1 MCDLPVRAACAQKLH
16 DRDQPCPLRC
26 RNKLPAKPPQNLELR
41 RVLERLP
48 ARCTAPSCSW
58 RGTLGEFVEVHETV
72 CDQIEVACPKSS
84 TCPWTG
90 MRGQVLGHLTT
101 GCGKVN
107 RKCEACCKVVHRQD
121 WTKHLAE
128 NSACAAAL
136 TGQAASFRAEGW
148 EQQIATLRLRVEELE
163 RWKML
168 HGGWR
173 ESTVA
178 SSVANVEA
186 AQSGGGAPA
195 DLSAR
200 SANGPSSSL
209 SNGGLSG
216 LGAAGQAGGV
226 EARHTNAAGAGS
238 GEAEGRGGGL
248 ESGSELTRVMEE
260 AGLAGVARRLCEE
273 TGVASVSDL
282 ALLEEEDVPAAAVA
296 GWLKPVQRR
305 KFLSLAQRLRQPSEP
320 HLQPISLPETSP
332 LLAVVPQKRR
342 RNP

>member
-1 MCDLPVRAACAQKLH
+1 
-16 DRDQPCPLRC
+16 
-26 RNKLPAKPPQNLELR
+26 
-41 RVLERLP
+41 
-48 ARCTAPSCSW
+48 
-58 RGTLGEFVEVHETV
+58 
-72 CDQIEVACPKSS
+72 
-84 TCPWTG
+84 
-90 MRGQVLGHLTT
+90 
-101 GCGKVN
+101 
-107 RKCEACCKVVHRQD
+107 
-121 WTKHLAE
+121 LAE

-178 SSVANVEA
+178 SSVANV
-186 AQSGGGAPA
+186 
-195 DLSAR
+195 D
-200 SANGPSSSL
+200 ANGPSSSL

>member
-1 MCDLPVRAACAQKLH
+1 M
-16 DRDQPCPLRC
+16 
-26 RNKLPAKPPQNLELR
+26 
-41 RVLERLP
+41 
-48 ARCTAPSCSW
+48 
-58 RGTLGEFVEVHETV
+58 HETV
-72 CDQIEVACPKSS
+72 CDQIDVACPKSS

-107 RKCEACCKVVHRQD
+107 RKCESCCKVVHRQD

-136 TGQAASFRAEGW
+136 TGQAASLRAEGW
-148 EQQIATLRLRVEELE
+148 EQQIATLRLRIEELE

-168 HGGWR
+168 HGGGR
-173 ESTVA
+173 ESAVV
-178 SSVANVEA
+178 SSVANLEA
-186 AQSGGGAPA
+186 AQSGGGASA
-195 DLSAR
+195 DVSAR
-200 SANGPSSSL
+200 SADGPSSSL
-209 SNGGLSG
+209 SNRGLSG

-226 EARHTNAAGAGS
+226 EAGHANAAGAES
-238 GEAEGRGGGL
+238 GEAEGRSGGM
-248 ESGSELTRVMEE
+248 ESGSALTRVMEE

-305 KFLSLAQRLRQPSEP
+305 KFLSLAHRLRQPSEP
-320 HLQPISLPETSP
+320 HLQPSSVPEAPETST

>member
-1 MCDLPVRAACAQKLH
+1 
-16 DRDQPCPLRC
+16 
-26 RNKLPAKPPQNLELR
+26 
-41 RVLERLP
+41 
-48 ARCTAPSCSW
+48 
-58 RGTLGEFVEVHETV
+58 
-72 CDQIEVACPKSS
+72 
-84 TCPWTG
+84 

-148 EQQIATLRLRVEELE
+148 EQQIATLRLRIEELE

-168 HGGWR
+168 HGGGR
-173 ESTVA
+173 ESAVV
-178 SSVANVEA
+178 SSVANLEA
-186 AQSGGGAPA
+186 AQSGGGASA
-195 DLSAR
+195 DVSAR
-200 SANGPSSSL
+200 SADGPSSSL

-226 EARHTNAAGAGS
+226 EAGHANAAGAES
-238 GEAEGRGGGL
+238 GEAEGRSGGM
-248 ESGSELTRVMEE
+248 ESGSALTRVMEE

-305 KFLSLAQRLRQPSEP
+305 KFLSLAHRLRQPSEP